1 MLKQYLVAIRFLDD
15 ESAASDEAIAE
26 TLKVVLH
33 EDEIKVVSLKNVQ
46 LLNDIEARKTMNALK
61 K

>member
-26 TLKVVLH
+26 TLKVVFH
-33 EDEIKVVSLKNVQ
+33 EAEIKVVSLKNVQ

>member
-26 TLKVVLH
+26 TLKVVFH